1 MHHGLG
7 YADRLGCAQLE
18 LLLKMR
24 LLERAVALGEGVAL
38 ELVVVTQQ
46 VLGILLGDGGVQ
58 TVGLRHGVHKDRL
71 RMSLLGLEQQH
82 GLRRVVPKTDDGADS
97 LTRMNDV
104 LTD

>member
-1 MHHGLG
+1 M
-7 YADRLGCAQLE
+7 
-18 LLLKMR
+18 
-24 LLERAVALGEGVAL
+24 
-38 ELVVVTQQ
+38 
-46 VLGILLGDGGVQ
+46 LGILLRDGGMQ

-71 RMSLLGLEQQH
+71 RMPLLGLEQQH

>member
-1 MHHGLG
+1 MHHGLCH
-7 YADRLGCAQLE
+7 ADRLGRAQLE
-18 LLLKMR
+18 LLLKVC
-24 LLERAVALGEGVAL
+24 LFKRAVALGKGFALQLVIVA
-38 ELVVVTQQ
+38 QQ
-46 VLGILLGDGGVQ
+46 MLGILLRDGGMQ

-71 RMSLLGLEQQH
+71 RMPLLGLEQQH